1 MLIPDQRRTQYR
13 KAAGA
18 ELFYTNSHFL
28 QKKKKQWQQ
37 QSHEDAN
44 SDFTVIQLGSCLVLS
59 SSTILHV
66 VEEVK

>member
-44 SDFTVIQLGSCLVLS
+44 SDFTVIQL
-59 SSTILHV
+59 
-66 VEEVK
+66 